1 MTRRTVMPFFRSVVS
16 GLRSVIPGFRSV
28 IPGFRSVIPGLTG
41 NLLLAVLLLSACS
54 RGPSLQDRL
63 AERIEQLSRTAEL
76 GTVEYTVRK
85 AVKARDEGDWFKIGN
100 RRILFSCTAHLKAG
114 INLEKIPLEK
124 LVVDEE
130 TRSVSLVLPHATVF
144 SINIPPEQIRLE
156 YEDITGFRQKFS
168 DQERQALL
176 RQGEREIVRDLP
188 RLGILSEAES
198 NAEDFFRPMLEQ
210 MGFENIQIR
219 FE

>member
-1 MTRRTVMPFFRSVVS
+1 M
-16 GLRSVIPGFRSV
+16 
-28 IPGFRSVIPGLTG
+28 
-41 NLLLAVLLLSACS
+41 
-54 RGPSLQDRL
+54 
-63 AERIEQLSRTAEL
+63 
-76 GTVEYTVRK
+76 
-85 AVKARDEGDWFKIGN
+85 DE
-100 RRILFSCTAHLKAG
+100 A
-114 INLEKIPLEK
+114 
-124 LVVDEE
+124 

-156 YEDITGFRQKFS
+156 YEDVTGFRQKFS

-188 RLGILSEAES
+188 KLGILAEAEA

-210 MGFENIQIR
+210 MGFDNIQIR

>member
-1 MTRRTVMPFFRSVVS
+1 MRR
-16 GLRSVIPGFRSV
+16 
-28 IPGFRSVIPGLTG
+28 RSVIPGLTG
-41 NLLLAVLLLSACS
+41 SLLLALLLLSACS
-54 RGPSLQDRL
+54 RGPSLQDQL
-63 AERIEQLSRTAEL
+63 AGRIEQLSRTSEL

-100 RRILFSCTAHLKAG
+100 RRILFSCTARIKAG
-114 INLEKIPLEK
+114 IDLERVPLDK
-124 LVVDEE
+124 LVVDES

-144 SINIPPEQIRLE
+144 SIDIPPEQIRLE
-156 YEDITGFRQKFS
+156 YEDVTGFRQHFS

-188 RLGILSEAES
+188 KLGILAEAES
-198 NAEDFFRPMLEQ
+198 NAEEFFRPMLEQ

>member
-1 MTRRTVMPFFRSVVS
+1 MRR
-16 GLRSVIPGFRSV
+16 
-28 IPGFRSVIPGLTG
+28 RSVIPGLTG
-41 NLLLAVLLLSACS
+41 SLLLALLLLSACS
-54 RGPSLQDRL
+54 RGPSLQDQL
-63 AERIEQLSRTAEL
+63 AGRIEQLSRTSEL

-100 RRILFSCTAHLKAG
+100 RRILFSCTARIKAG
-114 INLEKIPLEK
+114 INLERVPLDK
-124 LVVDEE
+124 LVVDESS
-130 TRSVSLVLPHATVF
+130 RSVSLVLPHATVF
-144 SINIPPEQIRLE
+144 SIDIPPEQIRLE
-156 YEDITGFRQKFS
+156 YEDVTGFRQHFS

-188 RLGILSEAES
+188 KLGILAEAES
-198 NAEDFFRPMLEQ
+198 NAEEFFRPMLEQ

>member
-1 MTRRTVMPFFRSVVS
+1 MR
-16 GLRSVIPGFRSV
+16 PGF
-28 IPGFRSVIPGLTG
+28 
-41 NLLLAVLLLSACS
+41 LLLSLLLLLPACN
-54 RGPSLQDRL
+54 RQAPLQDRL
-63 AERIEQLSRTAEL
+63 TDRIEQLSRTAEL

-85 AVKARDEGDWFKIGN
+85 AVKARDEGEWFKIGN
-100 RRILFSCTAHLKAG
+100 RRILFSCTAHIKAG
-114 INLEKIPLEK
+114 INLERIPLEQ
-124 LVVDEE
+124 LVVDEA

-156 YEDITGFRQKFS
+156 YEDVTGFRQKFS

-188 RLGILSEAES
+188 KLGILAEAEA

-210 MGFENIQIR
+210 MGFDNIQIR

>member
-1 MTRRTVMPFFRSVVS
+1 MRRRF
-16 GLRSVIPGFRSV
+16 
-28 IPGFRSVIPGLTG
+28 VIPGLTG
-41 NLLLAVLLLSACS
+41 NLLLALLLLSACS
-54 RGPSLQDRL
+54 RGPSLQDQL
-63 AERIEQLSRTAEL
+63 AGRIEQLSRTSEL

-100 RRILFSCTAHLKAG
+100 RRILFSCTARIKAG
-114 INLEKIPLEK
+114 INLERVPLDK
-124 LVVDEE
+124 LVVDES

-144 SINIPPEQIRLE
+144 SIDIPPEQIRLE
-156 YEDITGFRQKFS
+156 YEDVTGFRQHFS

-188 RLGILSEAES
+188 KLGILAEAEA
-198 NAEDFFRPMLEQ
+198 NAEEFFRPMLEQ
-210 MGFENIQIR
+210 MGFDNIQIQ

>member
-1 MTRRTVMPFFRSVVS
+1 MR
-16 GLRSVIPGFRSV
+16 PGF
-28 IPGFRSVIPGLTG
+28 
-41 NLLLAVLLLSACS
+41 LLLSLLLLLPACN
-54 RGPSLQDRL
+54 RQASLQDRL
-63 AERIEQLSRTAEL
+63 TNRIEQLSRTAEL

-85 AVKARDEGDWFKIGN
+85 AVKARDEGEWFKIGN
-100 RRILFSCTAHLKAG
+100 RRILFSCTAHIKAG
-114 INLEKIPLEK
+114 INLERIPLEQ
-124 LVVDEE
+124 LVVDEA

-156 YEDITGFRQKFS
+156 YEDVTGFRQKFS

-188 RLGILSEAES
+188 KLGILAEAEA

-210 MGFENIQIR
+210 MGFDNIQIR